1 MLRSLILASALIPLT
16 LVAAEREPVAIVERH
31 VIVTPSHALTDA
43 DRVALESEGIHL
55 QRAVSGGRF
64 IARVDDAAE
73 VAKEPRFAR
82 VERFTPAEKV
92 NATAWRA
99 AAQAHPF
106 TGMKIF
112 FHADVPFAEARDAIL
127 AAGGQLDDPL
137 TLGYEP
143 LNGVA
148 AHIPSTAL
156 QTLASDERV
165 LAVYGQRHFKTHLE
179 NAAAAALSQVTTVQ
193 GPPYNLTGDGIVLA
207 NFEFA
212 PLDVSHVE
220 FGGRASVQFTCAS
233 SDTDCKDNDNK
244 QHITHTTGTMIASGV
259 NPNAKGM
266 APKATLHE
274 FQADKGN
281 WLTQKDT
288 GLSGI
293 GATADSNSWG
303 YTLGWTTCDP
313 STAPGGSCAASWEW
327 ITDSEDLIGGFS
339 GDLNSVLDHV
349 AFTSGALGIYASGN
363 EAQILGPSTPPYQH
377 VHVDQNDP
385 NFGPTS
391 TIYCVSPNG
400 SGNDCTTPCKTG
412 TDPWGDPYCE
422 TSLHP
427 NHAASADNPGGS
439 VNWLASGKNIM
450 AIGAVNGN
458 KQIATF
464 SSRGPTKDGRVKPDI
479 VAKGAALFS
488 SVYMGTTWDVATLCV
503 ARNVVNYGCAQ
514 GTSMSTPVVTG
525 TMALFAEQWKKSNN
539 GARPLPLTLKA
550 LAIAGAEDLGNP
562 GPDYTYGFG
571 FLNAKNSVDI
581 IVADN
586 GQGKRVKIDNASTGS
601 SFDYPFTLTS
611 SQDVRVVLSWFD
623 PEVLPLGTQDV
634 AGKTLVNDLDVKIVG
649 PDGSTTLPYV
659 LDGAHPGANATRG
672 VNNTDNTEEVEIKG
686 AAVGTYHV
694 VVSGT
699 NIPQGPTQFVVIS
712 NADFTI
718 VPQCVDPTEPNETV
732 ATAYALPDAIDVN
745 AQICPATD
753 VDHFKFSS
761 TTSGTV
767 QITIKS
773 VDSPLKATLITNGV
787 SGNPI
792 SIGAGSTN
800 GFTVNAGS
808 GTTSFVVRVEANGNL
823 GATGKYTI
831 NASYPVASSP
841 RHRAA
846 KP

>member
-1 MLRSLILASALIPLT
+1 MLRSLVFASVLLPLT
-16 LVAAEREPVAIVERH
+16 LAAAERH
-31 VIVTPSHALTDA
+31 VIVTPSHALSEA
-43 DRVALESEGIHL
+43 DRAALESEGIHL

-64 IARVDDAAE
+64 IARIDDATATDS
-73 VAKEPRFAR
+73 EPRLAR
-82 VERFTPAEKV
+82 VDRL
-92 NATAWRA
+92 TAAQKINRSAWNA
-99 AAQAHPF
+99 AAEGHAIA
-106 TGMKIF
+106 GMKLF
-112 FHADVPFAEARDAIL
+112 FHADVPFAEARNAIL

-148 AHIPSTAL
+148 AHIPPAAL
-156 QTLASDERV
+156 QTLAGDERV
-165 LAVYGQRHFKTHLE
+165 LAVYGQRHLKTHLE
-179 NAAAAALSQVTTVQ
+179 NATAASLSQVSTVQ
-193 GPPYNLTGDGIVLA
+193 TAPYNLSGDGIVLA

-220 FGGRASVQFTCAS
+220 FGARAAVQFTCTS
-233 SDTDCKDNDNK
+233 SDADCKDNDNK
-244 QHITHTTGTMIASGV
+244 NHITHTSGTMIAAGV
-259 NPNAKGM
+259 NPLAKGM
-266 APKATLHE
+266 APKATLKE
-274 FQADKGN
+274 FRADKGN

-288 GLSGI
+288 GLSGV

-303 YTLGWTTCDP
+303 YTLGWVICTPPTSGGTC
-313 STAPGGSCAASWEW
+313 SATWEW
-327 ITDSEDLIGGFS
+327 ITDSEDLIGGYS

-363 EAQILGPSTPPYQH
+363 EAAVTGPSQAPFQH

-391 TIYCVSPNG
+391 IVYCVSPNG
-400 SGNDCTTPCKTG
+400 SGTDCSTPCRTG
-412 TDPWGDPYCE
+412 LDPWGDPYCE
-422 TSLHP
+422 ASLHP
-427 NHAASADNPGGS
+427 NHAATGDNPGGS

-450 AIGAVNGN
+450 AVGAVNQQ
-458 KQIATF
+458 KAIASF

-488 SVYMGTTWDVATLCV
+488 SVYMGTTWDVARGCSALNV
-503 ARNVVNYGCAQ
+503 ANYGCAQ

-525 TMALFAEQWKKSNN
+525 TMAIFAEQWKKSNN

-562 GPDYTYGFG
+562 GPDYSYGFG
-571 FLNAKNSVDI
+571 FLNAKNSVDLI
-581 IVADN
+581 IADN

-601 SFDYPFTLTS
+601 TFDYPLTLTS
-611 SQDVRVVLSWFD
+611 SQDMRVVLSWFD
-623 PEVLPLGTQDV
+623 PEVLPLGLEEV
-634 AGKTLVNDLDVKIVG
+634 AAKTLVNDLDLKVVG

-659 LDGAHPGANATRG
+659 LDMTHPGANATHG

-694 VVSGT
+694 IVSGT
-699 NIPQGPTQFVVIS
+699 NIPQGPSQFVVIS
-712 NADFTI
+712 SADFTNA
-718 VPQCVDPTEPNETV
+718 PTCTDSTEPNDSV
-732 ATAYALPDAIDVN
+732 ATAYALPDAVDVG
-745 AQICPATD
+745 AAICSATD
-753 VDHFKFSS
+753 VDHFKFQS
-761 TTSGTV
+761 TASGSV

-787 SGNPI
+787 SGNPV
-792 SIGAGSTN
+792 SIGAGSTG
-800 GFTVNAGS
+800 GFTVNPSS
-808 GTTSFVVRVEANGNL
+808 GTTSYVVRVEANGTL
-823 GATGKYTI
+823 GATGAYTI
-831 NASYPVASSP
+831 NAKYPVATGP